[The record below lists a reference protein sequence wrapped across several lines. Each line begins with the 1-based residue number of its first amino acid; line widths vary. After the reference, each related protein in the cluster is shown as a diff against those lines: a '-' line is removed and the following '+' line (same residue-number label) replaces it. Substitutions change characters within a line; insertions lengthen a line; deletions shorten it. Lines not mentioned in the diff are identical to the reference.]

1 MIRSIYTGMTGMKT
15 FQDALSITSN
25 NIANSQTIGHKSQKA
40 IFEDLFY
47 ENKTGRKANEKFA
60 GTNPLSVGNG
70 VQLGAVKTNMTQGSV
85 NYTGGKTDIAI
96 EGDGYF
102 IVGTENGESWEY
114 TRKGTFRLSEDQ
126 KLTTTDGQYVMGWNI
141 DPLTGKVDTT
151 KRPTPIIVP
160 LQAAI
165 QGEKSTEAK
174 ISGNIDFDMMQGSS
188 SKMQFPV
195 YDSVGKRISVE
206 MEFVK
211 TANGEFEYVA
221 IPNESFV
228 ESNNIK
234 GIYFNTRNAYDEIIK
249 GVYTVTVEEDPA
261 NPGTGALITVTDED
275 GYSVVDKQAVDN
287 VDQAI
292 SLKGADGEEFMTVE
306 FNAIATGAPPTT
318 STITV
323 GEIGTMKF
331 DVKGN
336 LESIVP
342 KDGTASTPSTI
353 DFTSN
358 SNGTPVSVELDLKS
372 ITSYATDTSLVVES
386 TNGNAAASVRDFS
399 ISDDGNIQVLTSD
412 GGVTNVAKVALAS
425 FPNNEGLMR
434 TGKGNYV
441 ESTSSGMA
449 RIHESGMGNVGVI
462 RASSLENSNVDLSS
476 EFVDLMIY
484 QKSFQ
489 ANTKIIQISDEV
501 VSGVIN
507 LIR

>member
-15 FQDALSITSN
+15 FQNALSITSN

-47 ENKTGRKANEKFA
+47 ENKTGRKANDSFA
-60 GTNPLSVGNG
+60 GTNPLSIGNG
-70 VQLGAVKTNMTQGSV
+70 VQMGAIKSNLAQGTV

-96 EGDGYF
+96 EGEGYF

-141 DPLTGKVDTT
+141 DPMTGKVDTT
-151 KRPTPIIVP
+151 KRPTPIFIP
-160 LQAAI
+160 LEAAM
-165 QGEKSTEAK
+165 QGKESTEAK
-174 ISGNIDFDMMQGSS
+174 ISGNIDFDMLQGSS
-188 SKMQFPV
+188 SRMQFPV

-228 ESNNIK
+228 KSDNIK
-234 GIYFNTRNAYDEIIK
+234 GVYFNTRNAYDDLVK
-249 GVYTVTVEEDPA
+249 GIYSVKVDQDPA
-261 NPGTGALITVTDED
+261 KPGTGALVTVTDKD
-275 GYSVVDKQAVDN
+275 GNVVVNQQAVDN

-292 SLKGADGEEFMTVE
+292 SLKGSDGKEFMTVE
-306 FNAIATGAPPTT
+306 FKALAAGAPSSTA
-318 STITV
+318 TITV
-323 GEIGTMKF
+323 GEVGTMKF

-336 LESIVP
+336 LESITP
-342 KDGTASTPSTI
+342 KGGLPSSASTV
-353 DFTSN
+353 DFISN
-358 SNGTPVSVELDLKS
+358 SNGTPVSVNLDLKS
-372 ITSYATDTSLVVES
+372 ITSFATDTSLVVES
-386 TNGNAAASVRDFS
+386 ANGNAAASVRDFN

-425 FPNNEGLMR
+425 FANNEGLMR
-434 TGKGNYV
+434 VGKGNYI

-449 RIHESGMGNVGVI
+449 RIYESGMGNVGVI
-462 RASSLENSNVDLSS
+462 RASSLENSNVDLST
-476 EFVDLMIY
+476 EFIDLMIY

-501 VSGVIN
+501 VTGVIN